1 MKKARSSFFIYVF
14 IPVLF
19 LSGANLQAQNSKTD
33 SLIALLKR
41 DKQDTS
47 KVVHLTKLGN
57 VYKMQGEFDSAAIYF
72 KDAYLLA
79 HELNFK
85 SGYAENLNN
94 AGLINYMKG
103 NYPEALDF
111 FIKAMQVSREIG
123 DKNKEA
129 KNLANIGIVYKQ
141 QGDFPKALD
150 NYFKSLK
157 IGEELGAQK
166 VILSN
171 LSSIGIVYQMQGEY
185 TKALDYYLKAL
196 KIGEALGDKNEIAID
211 LNNIGIAYHD
221 SGDNGK
227 ALEYYFKAL
236 KIGEEVDDP
245 TIISGQ
251 YTNIG
256 SIYQDEKVYDKALE
270 YYLKALK
277 LSEDLGAKDGIALN
291 LSNIGSIFLE
301 TKKYKEAEVYL
312 LRALALSDTIGDIYG
327 LMDINQYLSDLYSET
342 GKLDKALKHYKL
354 AMVAKDTLFNQDKN
368 DAITRKALTYE
379 FDKKTE
385 AAVAEQTKK
394 DLLAAEDQKRQRIVT
409 WSVASGL
416 FLAILFSA
424 FIFRSLRETRRQKEE
439 VGRQKAVVEE
449 KNILIEQQKKQVEE
463 KNKEMTDSI
472 TYAKRIQYALLASDS
487 YLQKHLARDYFVV
500 FKPKDI
506 VSGDFYWATRRGNR
520 FYLAVCDSTGHGVPG
535 AFMSLLNIAFL
546 NEAIN
551 EKMIEKPGEIFTYV
565 RKRLIQN
572 ISRDGSQDGMDG
584 ILVCFDMDAKAVSY
598 AAANNAPVIIEQNIL
613 KELPFDKMPIG
624 KGEKLDPFNT
634 FSVLNGEGNM
644 LYLYTDG
651 YADQF
656 GGPSGKKF
664 KYKQLEEKLLSIRQ
678 RSLQEQKEELE
689 ITIKKWQ
696 GNLEQVDDILL
707 LGIKL

>member
-1 MKKARSSFFIYVF
+1 MKYLYSYIFLLVFFYLQIGSSATA
-14 IPVLF
+14 
-19 LSGANLQAQNSKTD
+19 LSQSNKSD
-33 SLIALLKR
+33 SLLRLLKNDKR
-41 DKQDTS
+41 DTL
-47 KVVHLTKLGN
+47 KVAHLTKLGN
-57 VYKMQGEFDSAAIYF
+57 LYKSQGTYDSAAVFYNE
-72 KDAYLLA
+72 AYLLA
-79 HELNFK
+79 QALDFK
-85 SGYAENLNN
+85 SGIAENLNHL
-94 AGLINYMKG
+94 GLINYMKG
-103 NYPEALDF
+103 NYPEALDL
-111 FIKAMQVSREIG
+111 FIKALQISHETG

-150 NYFKSLK
+150 HYFKSLR
-157 IGEELGAQK
+157 IGEETGAQK

-171 LSSIGIVYQMQGEY
+171 LSSIGIVYQLQGEY

-221 SGDNGK
+221 NGDNAK

-236 KIGEEVDDP
+236 KIGEEIDD
-245 TIISGQ
+245 INIVSGQ

-256 SIYQDEKVYDKALE
+256 SIYQDEKEYAKALDF
-270 YYLKALK
+270 YFKALK
-277 LSEDLGAKDGIALN
+277 ICEEIGAKDGIALN
-291 LSNIGSIFLE
+291 QSNIGSVYLE
-301 TKKYKEAEVYL
+301 TKKYKEAEAYL
-312 LRALALSDTIGDIYG
+312 LKALALSDTIGDIYG
-327 LMDINQYLSDLYSET
+327 IMDVNQYLSDLYSET

-379 FDKKTE
+379 FDKRTE
-385 AAVAEQTKK
+385 AAMAEQAKK
-394 DLLAAEDQKRQRIVT
+394 DLLAAEDQKRQRILT

-416 FLAILFSA
+416 FLAIIFSV
-424 FIFRSLRETRRQKEE
+424 FILRSLRETRRQKEE
-439 VGRQKAVVEE
+439 VDRQKAMVEE

-472 TYAKRIQYALLASDS
+472 TYAKRIQYALLASDA
-487 YLQKHLARDYFVV
+487 YLQKHLSKDYFVV

-506 VSGDFYWATRRGNR
+506 VSGDFYWATRKGGR

-572 ISRDGSQDGMDG
+572 ISRDGGQDGMDG
-584 ILVCFDMDAKAVSY
+584 ILVCFDIDAKTVSY
-598 AAANNAPVIIEQNIL
+598 AAANNAPVIIDHNTL

-634 FSVLNGEGNM
+634 FPVLNGEGSM

-664 KYKQLEEKLLSIRQ
+664 KYKQLEEKLLAIRQ
-678 RSLQEQKEELE
+678 SSLQEQKTDLE
-689 ITIKKWQ
+689 TTIKKWQ

-707 LGIKL
+707 FGIKL